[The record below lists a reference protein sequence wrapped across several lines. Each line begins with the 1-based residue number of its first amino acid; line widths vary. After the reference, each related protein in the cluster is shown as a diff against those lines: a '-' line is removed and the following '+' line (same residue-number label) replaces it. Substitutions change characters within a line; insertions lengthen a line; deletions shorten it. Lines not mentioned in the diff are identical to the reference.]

1 MWAWLSGLLWMA
13 LAYVLGSISFA
24 IIVSKLLAL
33 QDPRS
38 YGSQNPGATNMLR
51 SGRKEAALFTLIG
64 DALKGFIPVYLA
76 ARWGELS
83 LTALVWVAFA
93 AFMGHLY
100 PIFFHFKGGK
110 GVATF
115 LGAMLGL
122 SSSVGLWVIV
132 AWLLTAVVFRYASVA
147 SLMASVVAFVLF
159 ALHWGIGWALLPLSF
174 MVFLMF
180 YRLLSNLQKL
190 KLGQEGKLFAPK

>member
-180 YRLLSNLQKL
+180 YRHRSNLQKL

>member
-180 YRLLSNLQKL
+180 YRHRSNLRKL
-190 KLGQEGKLFAPK
+190 KLGQEGKLCAPK